1 MKVVL
6 VQLPVPDNRLA
17 NLPLAL
23 GYLKASAQAAALPWV
38 QIELLEANAMNRG
51 GDAFVADAILAH
63 DPDLVGFSL
72 YTWNS
77 SRVLKIAARLK
88 QLAPEVLIIGGGP
101 EVNRD
106 GDFIL
111 ASPHFDFLVVGEG
124 ERTFVELLRQ
134 LNSGRRAASR
144 AHSGLTLAG
153 NIARGLALPN
163 LSSTSNSSS
172 SSDLADISLLTP
184 QWIFGEPQ
192 TALDDVNSIPSVYL
206 TDALAGHV
214 GRYMS
219 IELSRW
225 CPSRCT
231 FCYYGRQDI
240 PRGGKRYFD
249 IERVRQELLWGM
261 AHGVEQVHFVEANF
275 NTLPH
280 LSQLYETIRASGAN
294 RQLNFYAELR
304 GEAIDAAHAATLA
317 ACNFGTV
324 EVGLQSAVPEVM
336 AQVKRKNHLP
346 RLVQGVHNLREQGI
360 EVFLDVILGLP
371 GETPETFHHTL
382 DFMDEN
388 RLHPYDMFHLQI
400 LSGTELKAQALAGQ
414 HGLKWQPAPPYFV
427 LETENL
433 SFEQLCRLR
442 GEAFSRKSETTADL
456 TAIPGHTLPEA
467 FALVKPS
474 VSSANLESLKPDFLT
489 EPVERVY
496 IDCRQ
501 GISETILAQLPQL
514 ARKLAGEVNL
524 WLRLGTDFATVNDG
538 ALESLLQMLSQPN
551 PSGVWNIFL
560 ETAQPVPPSK
570 LRQLRRAIYHEE
582 DYLDRLAVFARQTP
596 VIDPENWPSV
606 RFYQLLAYK
615 AFIGAAGQICE
626 GSAAKIIWQLELS
639 AEATVEDWQTQI
651 AEALETGCIGLHL
664 LTPPDCKPAKLK
676 KALNSLVNAGKPIWL
691 AATDLAAGWAYAQA
705 EDSATALANLRYPPT
720 LSVAY
725 SGLTKTAIARNNL
738 LDAAFRWAAG

>member
-23 GYLKASAQAAALPWV
+23 GYLKASAQAAALPGV
-38 QIELLEANAMNRG
+38 QIELLEANVMNRG

-63 DPDLVGFSL
+63 NPDLVGFSL

-77 SRVLKIAARLK
+77 SRVLKIAAQLK
-88 QLAPEVLIIGGGP
+88 QLAPETLIVGGGP

-124 ERTFVELLRQ
+124 ERTFVELLKQ
-134 LNSGRRAASR
+134 LNSGRRAVSAT
-144 AHSGLTLAG
+144 HSGLTLVG
-153 NIARGLALPN
+153 SIARGLALP
-163 LSSTSNSSS
+163 
-172 SSDLADISLLTP
+172 DLRSQATASINEADISP
-184 QWIFGEPQ
+184 RWIFGDPQ
-192 TALDDVNSIPSVYL
+192 TALDDVNTIPSVYL
-206 TDALAGHV
+206 SDALAGHV

-280 LSQLYETIRASGAN
+280 LSQLYETIRNSGAN
-294 RQLNFYAELR
+294 RKLNFYAELR
-304 GEAIDAAHAATLA
+304 GEAIDATHAATLA

-346 RLVQGVHNLREQGI
+346 RLVQGVHNLRDQGI

-371 GETPETFHHTL
+371 GETPETFRQTL

-400 LSGTELKAQALAGQ
+400 LSGTELKAQAVAGQ
-414 HGLKWQPAPPYFV
+414 HGLKWQSAPPYFV

-442 GEAFSRKSETTADL
+442 SEAFNRKSATEADQS
-456 TAIPGHTLPEA
+456 AIPGHTLPDA
-467 FALVKPS
+467 FALVKPPIRS
-474 VSSANLESLKPDFLT
+474 IDESLSPDFLS

-496 IDCRQ
+496 IDCRP
-501 GISETILAQLPQL
+501 GIDESTLARLPQL
-514 ARKLAGEVNL
+514 ARKLASEVNL
-524 WLRLGTDFATVNDG
+524 WLRLDSNFANADDDDVIAN
-538 ALESLLQMLSQPN
+538 LLQTLSQPN

-560 ETAQPVPPSK
+560 ETDQPLPSSK
-570 LRQLRRAIYHEE
+570 LRQIRQAIYHTE

-596 VIDPENWPSV
+596 AIDPANWPTV
-606 RFYQLLAYK
+606 RIYQLLPYNDY
-615 AFIGAAGQICE
+615 FRSGSTEAAA
-626 GSAAKIIWQLELS
+626 SLATSKIIGQLELS
-639 AEATVEDWQTQI
+639 AEATTEAWQAQI
-651 AEALETGCIGLHL
+651 VQALEADCIGLHL
-664 LTPPDCKPAKLK
+664 ITQPDCKPAKLK
-676 KALNSLVNAGKPIWL
+676 KALHNLADSGKLIWL
-691 AATDLAAGWAYAQA
+691 SEASLAAGWVYAQA

-720 LSVAY
+720 LSLDY
-725 SGLTKTAIARNNL
+725 TGLAKATLDQNSL